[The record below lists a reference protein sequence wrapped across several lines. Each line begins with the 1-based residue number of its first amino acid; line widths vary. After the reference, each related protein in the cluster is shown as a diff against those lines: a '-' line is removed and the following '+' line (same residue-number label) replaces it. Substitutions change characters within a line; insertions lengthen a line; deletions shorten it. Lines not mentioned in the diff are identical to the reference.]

1 MEEENYLK
9 NIKKGQKVEILTKSK
24 KLVTGYVE
32 ELASRTEFHRHGIMV
47 MLTNRQV
54 GRVQRILSDLPE
66 SKLIPIIKKGETYN
80 IEFKKDILWSINYT
94 EIQIKESKSYEL
106 HTFRHK
112 ASKIIIAKSICA
124 LLNSQGG
131 NLLIG
136 IQENRSQNKEDEIIG
151 IEPDLERLK
160 LQGKAEGLDA
170 YKRMIIDDIIRPYFP
185 PKIYNHL
192 IDFIKFEFEEIDKK
206 IILNISVSRSASPI
220 FLNLEGKKMFMIRTD
235 TQSRQIENEELV
247 DYCMKRFR
255 S

>member
-1 MEEENYLK
+1 MEEANFLK
-9 NIKKGQKVEILTKSK
+9 NIKRGQKVEILTKSK

-32 ELASRTEFHRHGIMV
+32 ELASRTEFHRQGIMV

-54 GRVQRILSDLPE
+54 GRVKRLLSDLPE
-66 SKLIPIIKKGETYN
+66 SKFLPLIKSGESFKV
-80 IEFKKDILWSINYT
+80 EFKKDILWSLNFN
-94 EIQIKESKSYEL
+94 EQQIKESKSHEL

-112 ASKIIIAKSICA
+112 ASKVIIAKSIAA

-131 NLLIG
+131 HLLIG
-136 IQENRSQNKEDEIIG
+136 IQENRSQNGEDEIIG
-151 IEPDLERLK
+151 IHPDLERLK
-160 LQGKAEGLDA
+160 SQGKIENLDS

-185 PKIYNHL
+185 PKIFNHL
-192 IDFIKFEFEEIDKK
+192 NEYIKFDFENINDK
-206 IILNISVSRSASPI
+206 IILCITISKINDPI

-255 S
+255 